1 MMKTKR
7 FMCLV
12 IASLL
17 VSVGCASSPN
27 IDKYITKDNPYK
39 DVKISDKFGKWPEKK
54 GNPYYSSQVG
64 TWFTVWWTA
73 KGAKTFDHWTHQN
86 WTRVKPVDYG
96 YYSSGDED
104 YLTHVLLRL
113 KYIGIDFIALDDTN
127 GHWND
132 YGLIAENMAACYRVA
147 DRLGENS
154 PKVAVCSGGPLRDKE
169 FEEQRRELD
178 AYYDEYVKKHPEAY
192 YNWKGKPLAVMY
204 LAGSA
209 GQRIEDDRFTIRYG
223 TGLATWQ
230 NRTKNTDVFKTQGNW
245 AWVFDLQNP
254 GSEVMGTQPG
264 YNKAHQGSSM
274 MVVERESGAH
284 YIEQWLAAMKQNPEV
299 ILIPSYNDHAEETGW
314 EATAPIRP
322 AIASAAQDVPGE
334 DPYLYEKIT
343 EGYLALRYGFIEG
356 FHYRVENTNQVK
368 VFENGRLKNV
378 AAPDPLKEPVIILPE
393 GYLEWFKKRS

>member
-1 MMKTKR
+1 MKTKV
-7 FMCLV
+7 FLSLFV
-12 IASLL
+12 VAVLASIGCTTSID
-17 VSVGCASSPN
+17 VSKHIMP
-27 IDKYITKDNPYK
+27 DNPYK
-39 DVKISDKFGKWPEKK
+39 DVPVIDKFGQWPEKK
-54 GNPYYSSQVG
+54 GEPYYSSQVG

-73 KGAKTFDHWTHQN
+73 KGEKTFDHWTRKD

-104 YLTHVLLRL
+104 YLTSVLIRL

-132 YGLIAENMAACYRVA
+132 FGLIAENMAACYRVA
-147 DRLGENS
+147 DQLGELS
-154 PKVAVCSGGPLRDKE
+154 PKLTVCSGGPLREKDIK
-169 FEEQRRELD
+169 EQRRELD
-178 AYYDEYVKKHPEAY
+178 AYYSDYVEKYPDAY

-209 GQRIEDDRFTIRYG
+209 GQRIEDDRFTLRYG

-230 NRTKNTDVFKTQGNW
+230 NRTQNTDVFKTQGNW

-254 GSEVMGTQPG
+254 GSEVMGVQPG
-264 YNKAHQGSSM
+264 YNKAHQGSGM
-274 MVVERESGAH
+274 MVVERKSGAH
-284 YIEQWLAAMKQNPEV
+284 YIGQWLAAIKQNPEC

-314 EATAPIRP
+314 EATVPMRP

-356 FHYRVENTNQVK
+356 FHYRVENDDQIFVSK
-368 VFENGRLKNV
+368 NGKLKKTES
-378 AAPDPLKEPVIILPE
+378 PDPLKEPVIILPKD
-393 GYLEWFKKRS
+393 YLKWYASKV